1 MGIKSMFKNTL
12 WLFLLA
18 AIPFSLHAKG
28 DAGAG
33 EEKASVCMACHG
45 ATGESTDPTF
55 PNLAG
60 QHASYLAQALTDYR
74 SGARKNPIMAGMATN
89 LSNQDILD
97 LAAWYARQD
106 GLRDLSIK

>member
-1 MGIKSMFKNTL
+1 VGITTMFKKSL
-12 WLFLLA
+12 WLVLFA
-18 AIPFSLHAKG
+18 AIPFSLQAKG

-33 EEKASVCMACHG
+33 EKKASACEACHG

-74 SGARKNPIMAGMATN
+74 SGARKNPIMAGMASN

-97 LAAWYARQD
+97 LAAWYADQG
-106 GLRDLSIK
+106 GLQDLSIK

>member
-1 MGIKSMFKNTL
+1 MGIKAMFNKTL
-12 WLFLLA
+12 WLVLFA

-28 DAGAG
+28 DAVAG
-33 EEKASVCMACHG
+33 EKKSSACAACHG

-60 QHASYLAQALTDYR
+60 QHASYLAQALADYR
-74 SGARKNPIMAGMATN
+74 SGARKNPIMAGMASN

-97 LAAWYARQD
+97 LAAWYARQE
-106 GLRDLSIK
+106 GLQDLSIK